1 MCAIHLFY
9 SFREFGIRNGQ
20 IICGCICS
28 PCEIIR
34 DHYWVWYDF
43 TTCRSRYELTPPQAD
58 RYVPKSFKQH
68 SAAYQASS
76 TFQAQGAGI
85 NLTSPPFRGGVQ
97 GDQGF
102 GVGGN
107 GISDDFLW
115 LNRHPDISIDE
126 ALHRYQDE
134 QKAKQH
140 RKGLKL

>member
-1 MCAIHLFY
+1 M
-9 SFREFGIRNGQ
+9 
-20 IICGCICS
+20 
-28 PCEIIR
+28 
-34 DHYWVWYDF
+34 
-43 TTCRSRYELTPPQAD
+43 
-58 RYVPKSFKQH
+58 PKSFKQH

-107 GISDDFLW
+107 GISDDFKLW